1 MEHNHCSA
9 CNGTEYKV
17 YERCCPACDPGFC
30 VQLHCTA
37 AYTTKCVP
45 CPESTFTNKPH
56 GRRICNPCTTCDEH
70 LGVKTVKECTASS
83 DTVCGVLEGNYC
95 TDPYEGGCRAAQ
107 KHTTCKPGDFIR
119 HPGLICLN
127 PSVSFVILQICNVIS
142 ISFQTIIAQ
151 KLTFLKPGDS
161 VSDSQC
167 GEKNW
172 APLIAGI
179 LGIILVLF
187 LVGGGVTLY
196 KSGFCSKKNNSSKP
210 GKTILMTL
218 YTQRLSIK
226 NLPNNLYPSW
236 KHKAPGY
243 SMFTLDRMTVHHRR
257 VTHARRAIKCHQSTR
272 NMLLDCGRKPEHLQE
287 THTNM
292 GRTCKL
298 QE

>member
-1 MEHNHCSA
+1 MILVTTFFITICLQIVWCDEYLVWGIPANFMLKKFQYFTNPRNIYASFILIMEHNHCSA

-56 GRRICNPCTTCDEH
+56 GRQICNPCTTCDERKNS
-70 LGVKTVKECTASS
+70 LPSKKN
-83 DTVCGVLEGNYC
+83 TVCGVLEGNYC
-95 TDPYEGGCRAAQ
+95 IDPYEGGCRAAQ
-107 KHTTCKPGDFIR
+107 KHTTCKPGHFIK
-119 HPGLICLN
+119 HPGTHSNDTVCEN
-127 PSVSFVILQICNVIS
+127 CPEKSFSDGSSTSCIPHTDCQSKELPTV
-142 ISFQTIIAQ
+142 
-151 KLTFLKPGDS
+151 KPGDN

-172 APLIAGI
+172 APLIVGI
-179 LGIILVLF
+179 VLGIILVLF
-187 LVGGGVTLY
+187 LVGGVTLY

-226 NLPNNLYPSW
+226 NLPNNL
-236 KHKAPGY
+236 
-243 SMFTLDRMTVHHRR
+243 
-257 VTHARRAIKCHQSTR
+257 
-272 NMLLDCGRKPEHLQE
+272 
-287 THTNM
+287 
-292 GRTCKL
+292 
-298 QE
+298 